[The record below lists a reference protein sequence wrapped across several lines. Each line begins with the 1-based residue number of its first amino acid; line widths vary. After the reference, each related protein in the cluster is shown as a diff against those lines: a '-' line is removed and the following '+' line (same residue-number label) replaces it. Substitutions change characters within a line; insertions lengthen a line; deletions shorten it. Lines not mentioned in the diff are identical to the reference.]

1 MLRLTIAAVGSNPL
15 IARNLRT
22 TLEFLFQDQIQ
33 LPTYCTKDVIA
44 DTPADLFVCA
54 LSQYVKLRQ
63 VLPPDRLVAFKMVP
77 TSRFFSRMAAI
88 PQGETIYVFNNYPA
102 YAECLS
108 ACCRSL
114 EINGLKFVPIAYE
127 VLPHE
132 EIKRLLGQAHY
143 VAGTDY
149 FIRSVLL
156 RDPYRQFLSPDV
168 VLVPAR
174 HMISIPSSY
183 RLFHRMAALYYKDS
197 VERVHAL
204 QKLAVVQ
211 PLSIEAAAALE
222 RDILCYAGG
231 LYTASLRMTTRSPHP
246 TGTLAADAAEPMCF
260 PEDALQRLPAA
271 LAKLGELGEKFAV
284 LAAPFSGREQEFLS
298 I

>member
-22 TLEFLFQDQIQ
+22 LLEFLFQEQIQ
-33 LPTYCTKDVIA
+33 LSTYCTKDVTL

-54 LSQYVKLRQ
+54 LSQYAELRQ
-63 VLPPDRLVAFKMVP
+63 VLPSDRLVAFKMIP
-77 TSRFFSRMAAI
+77 TNHFFSRMAAI
-88 PQGETIYVFNNYPA
+88 PAGETIYVFNNYPA

-114 EINGLKFVPIAYE
+114 EITGLKFVPIAYE
-127 VLPHE
+127 VLSQE
-132 EIKRLLGQAHY
+132 EIKQLLGQARY

-156 RDPYRQFLSPDV
+156 RDPYRQFLPPDV

-197 VERVHAL
+197 VERFHVL
-204 QKLAVVQ
+204 QAWAAGQNLPA
-211 PLSIEAAAALE
+211 EAAVELE
-222 RDILCYAGG
+222 QDILRCVGD

-246 TGTLAADAAEPMCF
+246 TGTLAAAAEEPMCF
-260 PEDALQRLPAA
+260 PEEALQRIPAA

-284 LAAPFSGREQEFLS
+284 LAAPVSVKEREFLL